1 MSRDEMQKINDKL
14 EFSVNSL
21 KLENQQ
27 LERQIKTLLSKEQDA

>member
-1 MSRDEMQKINDKL
+1 MQKINDKL

>member
-27 LERQIKTLLSKEQDA
+27 LER